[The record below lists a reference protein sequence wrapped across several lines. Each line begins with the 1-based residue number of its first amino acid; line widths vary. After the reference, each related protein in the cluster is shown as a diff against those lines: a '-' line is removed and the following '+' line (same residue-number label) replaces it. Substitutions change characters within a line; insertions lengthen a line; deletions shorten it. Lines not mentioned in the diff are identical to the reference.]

1 MEEYLLFKKFRNI
14 IRKYKKINKWER
26 PNERN
31 YFLFKKF
38 FRYLI
43 RIVQR
48 ISNEHKKR
56 HYAINNKLNTAIRRR
71 NQKSFYFCKGAL
83 KNTK

>member
-26 PNERN
+26 PNVRN

-43 RIVQR
+43 
-48 ISNEHKKR
+48 
-56 HYAINNKLNTAIRRR
+56 
-71 NQKSFYFCKGAL
+71 
-83 KNTK
+83 